1 MFCGTSQTFVSLL
14 VRCLGRRCFTLVVD
28 AASSPGSSGAKIRI
42 GDFSACCAPPL
53 KLPANPQQ
61 GCLNNNKTRIR
72 TSSSS
77 AFLLVLQDSSLA
89 MMRQLDWFGFRGR
102 KSCVG
107 QLLVLP
113 QVTKLLAE
121 RSLGN
126 GCHKRLLATSPF
138 TATHSPQSSKS
149 PETPLLKQLQSRI
162 KFSGPLTIHDYM
174 KEVLIN
180 PISGYYS
187 TGKDMFGT
195 HGDYITSPEISPM
208 FGEMVAIWI
217 ISEWYKLGSP
227 QPLQLVEFGPGR
239 GTLMHDVL
247 VVLKNFGLYGDN
259 LSVQLIE
266 VSEELSVKQEKKLCN
281 GVSSNK
287 EQCQDE
293 LYYKTSTTSTGSPKT
308 KEGWREILIDM
319 DEGDGPH
326 HLRYVLSNNPTPA
339 TKIFTEPEDTREC
352 IEVSPE
358 AAVLCKELA
367 SRIEEDG
374 GIALIIDYGH
384 NGVDTDTFRAF
395 KNHKQHDPLSEPGT
409 ADLTADVDFD
419 FLKKQVKEK
428 LVTFGPVTQLH
439 NLMKQCKPEEKKNLI
454 SGFRMLTEPKQMGEK
469 FKQVTRRGGRV
480 EGELSESGG
489 GEEGYCGIE
498 RVVQAADRPI
508 TEGLTDD
515 F

>member
-1 MFCGTSQTFVSLL
+1 MCW
-14 VRCLGRRCFTLVVD
+14 
-28 AASSPGSSGAKIRI
+28 AASGPAPGDKTSG
-42 GDFSACCAPPL
+42 
-53 KLPANPQQ
+53 
-61 GCLNNNKTRIR
+61 
-72 TSSSS
+72 
-77 AFLLVLQDSSLA
+77 
-89 MMRQLDWFGFRGR
+89 
-102 KSCVG
+102 
-107 QLLVLP
+107 
-113 QVTKLLAE
+113 

-247 VVLKNFGLYGDN
+247 VVLKNFGLYGNN

-293 LYYKTSTTSTGSPKT
+293 LYYKTSTTSTGSPVFWYRHLSLVPKAFTIYLAHEFFDVLPIHKLHRT

-428 LVTFGPVTQLH
+428 LVTFGPVTQSSFLINMGMETRLH

-469 FKQVTRRGGRV
+469 FKF
-480 EGELSESGG
+480 LAF
-489 GEEGYCGIE
+489 YPA
-498 RVVQAADRPI
+498 VVK
-508 TEGLTDD
+508 D
-515 F
+515 FLLKFPPAGFFRNLD

>member
-1 MFCGTSQTFVSLL
+1 
-14 VRCLGRRCFTLVVD
+14 
-28 AASSPGSSGAKIRI
+28 
-42 GDFSACCAPPL
+42 
-53 KLPANPQQ
+53 
-61 GCLNNNKTRIR
+61 
-72 TSSSS
+72 
-77 AFLLVLQDSSLA
+77 

-247 VVLKNFGLYGDN
+247 VVLKNFGLYGNN

-293 LYYKTSTTSTGSPKT
+293 LYYKTSTTSTGSPVFWYRHLSLVPKAFTIYLAHEFFDVLPIHKLHRT

-428 LVTFGPVTQLH
+428 LVTFGPVTQSSFLINMGMETRLH

-469 FKQVTRRGGRV
+469 FKF
-480 EGELSESGG
+480 LAF
-489 GEEGYCGIE
+489 YPA
-498 RVVQAADRPI
+498 VVK
-508 TEGLTDD
+508 D
-515 F
+515 FLLKFPPAGFFRNLD